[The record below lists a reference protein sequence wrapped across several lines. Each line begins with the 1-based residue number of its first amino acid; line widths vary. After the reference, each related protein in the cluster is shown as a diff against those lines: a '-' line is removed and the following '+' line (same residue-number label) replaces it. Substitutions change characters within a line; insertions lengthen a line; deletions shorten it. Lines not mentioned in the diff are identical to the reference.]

1 MAHVGTLRDYRFQ
14 GDIDDIRGSNIYN
27 RNDDKLGDIDDVI
40 FNHASGEIEYLVVD
54 TGGWLS
60 SHKFLVPADRVSAT
74 DDDDRYVVDLTKE
87 QIERFPEYNE
97 KLHEEDK
104 NWRDY
109 EGRYR
114 ESWTEAGGVLHREG
128 SPNILTPDASE
139 MPAASGSGTNADVTP
154 TRLAPKFTNTAPSS
168 DKLRMRPEG
177 TASQAE
183 DTRFPGTARNTETSN
198 WQKPENEIETER
210 EESGI
215 PRSGVRPVSLANDT
229 GRNISDA
236 DLTEE
241 TADLTDES
249 AKFRDESAY
258 GDVRR
263 TVAPHADAG
272 DPGSYQGRAVNLSN
286 DLSRPYPVQEGRG
299 ERWRAFEENLRRN
312 RVDITASCRA
322 CNPAKDRAA

>member
-14 GDIDDIRGSNIYN
+14 GDTDDIRGSNIYN
-27 RNDDKLGDIDDVI
+27 RNDDKLGKIDDVI
-40 FNHASGEIEYLVVD
+40 FNHASGDIEYLVVD

-97 KLHEEDK
+97 KLHQEGDDK
-104 NWRDY
+104 NWREY
-109 EGRYR
+109 EDRYR
-114 ESWTEAGGVLHREG
+114 SNWTEAGGVLHREG
-128 SPNILTPDASE
+128 SPNILTPDANE
-139 MPAASGSGTNADVTP
+139 MPPASGSRTTGDVTP
-154 TRLAPKFTNTAPSS
+154 TRLAPTFTDTAPSS
-168 DKLRMRPEG
+168 DKIRMRPEG

-183 DTRFPGTARNTETSN
+183 DTRFPGTARNTESSN
-198 WQKPENEIETER
+198 WQKPEIER

-215 PRSGVRPVSLANDT
+215 PRSNIRRVDNTLADDT
-229 GRNISDA
+229 GRNISNA
-236 DLTEE
+236 DLTDD

-249 AKFRDESAY
+249 ARFREESAY
-258 GDVRR
+258 GNVGR

-272 DPGSYQGRAVNLSN
+272 APASYRGTVGDVRD
-286 DLSRPYPVQEGRG
+286 DLSRPYPVQQGRG

-312 RVDITASCRA
+312 RVDITASCRS
-322 CNPAKDRAA
+322 CSPAKDKAA